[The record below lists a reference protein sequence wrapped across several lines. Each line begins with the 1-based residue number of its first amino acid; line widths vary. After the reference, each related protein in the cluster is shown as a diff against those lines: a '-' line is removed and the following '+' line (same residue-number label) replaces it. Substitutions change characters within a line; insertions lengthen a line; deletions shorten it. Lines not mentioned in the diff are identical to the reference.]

1 MAILSFISFKFRFI
15 VEFYV
20 VKMLQLSLDTKTA
33 WKVSDED
40 HVLAEKNQHL
50 IAANAAGNAPT
61 SCLKYPA
68 VSGCDVKL
76 L

>member
-1 MAILSFISFKFRFI
+1 
-15 VEFYV
+15 
-20 VKMLQLSLDTKTA
+20 MLQLSLDTKTA